1 MDHLL
6 LWYMITTFVA
16 AVSILK
22 PVLSANSLFKACE
35 PKKCGE
41 NVSVEYPFWIS
52 SQQPSSCGNPFLEIN
67 CVDDKHPTIKLS
79 VDHKYVILDIN
90 YENGSLLVAD
100 ADAFDETV
108 CVAPSDNF
116 TLSEEMTMMMS
127 LSPYDLHLY
136 FFYDC
141 KVRPTDYP
149 TFSIPCGV
157 PKSNSHN
164 FAALLHNST
173 LNYLNASAE
182 KCESFVAAP
191 VYIDEG
197 VLDPGT
203 IERVNYTS
211 ILQEGF
217 LLNWSLNTSSS
228 CDACRQSGGLCGQI
242 ENQFM
247 CFCSDHNHTRSCDDD
262 GKNKGLK
269 IGIGIGTGVGG
280 IILGCMAFL
289 IWQRRKK
296 VRSIS
301 STLLSRNI
309 SPEPSSKPDIEKGDG
324 MLFST
329 PIFTYN
335 ELVEATEDFDESKE
349 LGDGGFGTVYHGKLR
364 DGREVAVKRL
374 YEHNYKRVEQFMNE
388 ISILSRLR
396 HKYLVSLYGCTSRD
410 SRELLLV
417 YEFVSNGTVADHLHG
432 NHAKAGHLTWPIRMS
447 IAIESADALTY
458 LHATEIIHRDVKT
471 NNILLDK
478 EFHVKVADFGLSRL
492 FPTDVTHVSTAPQ
505 GTPGY
510 VDPEYYQCYQLN
522 DRSDVYS
529 FGVVLIELIS
539 SKPAVDINR
548 HRHEINLASM
558 AINKIVNHA
567 LHELVDPSLG
577 YESDYE
583 VRRMVTSVA
592 ELAFRCLQQEKEM
605 RPTMK
610 EVLESLKSIEDEKYK
625 REMKGEEL
633 GVGPEKGVLKAIDPP
648 LSPDS
653 VTDKWA
659 SINTTPNTSA

>member
-1 MDHLL
+1 MHPLFLIIVIFILDL
-6 LWYMITTFVA
+6 A
-16 AVSILK
+16 ACDDD
-22 PVLSANSLFKACE
+22 FD
-35 PKKCGE
+35 PKYRNCTRRFECGRIRDIG
-41 NVSVEYPFWIS
+41 YPFWGDGRADYCGGKVGYQLYCNRDGNDQEIPEIVINSVRYRVLSMSAS
-52 SQQPSSCGNPFLEIN
+52 SKSMSIARSDF
-67 CVDDKHPTIKLS
+67 VDDPCPANYINST
-79 VDHKYVILDIN
+79 LDT
-90 YENGSLLVAD
+90 SLFEYSA
-100 ADAFDETV
+100 ANTV
-108 CVAPSDNF
+108 NL
-116 TLSEEMTMMMS
+116 TL
-127 LSPYDLHLY
+127 
-136 FFYDC
+136 FYDC
-141 KVRPTDYP
+141 VPPTSGPLALKQFTCPSASSTTVMYNYFDIRDESIISTCRYKNIVTQVSKVGFDRLM
-149 TFSIPCGV
+149 IINLVGQ
-157 PKSNSHN
+157 
-164 FAALLHNST
+164 
-173 LNYLNASAE
+173 
-182 KCESFVAAP
+182 
-191 VYIDEG
+191 
-197 VLDPGT
+197 VLKD
-203 IERVNYTS
+203 
-211 ILQEGF
+211 GF
-217 LLNWSLNTSSS
+217 DVEYSMDVSQ
-228 CDACRQSGGLCGQI
+228 CKGCVDSGGQCGFDFALQTPT
-242 ENQFM
+242 
-247 CFCSDHNHTRSCDDD
+247 CFCFDGPSSAGLKCLTRPPTNK

-309 SPEPSSKPDIEKGDG
+309 SPEPSSKPDIEKGDS

-388 ISILSRLR
+388 INILSRLR

-410 SRELLLV
+410 SRDLLLV

-471 NNILLDK
+471 NNILLDN

-633 GVGPEKGVLKAIDPP
+633 GVGPEKGLLKAIDPP